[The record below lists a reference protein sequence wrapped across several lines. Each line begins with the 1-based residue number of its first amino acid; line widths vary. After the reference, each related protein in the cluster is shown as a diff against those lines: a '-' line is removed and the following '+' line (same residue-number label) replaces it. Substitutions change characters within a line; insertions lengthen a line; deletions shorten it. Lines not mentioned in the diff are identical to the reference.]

1 MSIVVLLQQLKLSV
15 RVYIIIEFSH
25 RQLCLEKNYWL
36 IVLFWLENLKKIFIF
51 FLCTKSWHLEREK
64 KKTSR
69 ILGRDIVKPWIM
81 GEHCSS
87 VLDPCAQTGTDVGAA
102 GPVAPRESQLWSWQ
116 SWDRGRGLRGE
127 NGELNNKSK
136 YLAVESSLELQRTLS
151 GSSPPVLNRLSG
163 CWVIV
168 DREIPALWTRLL
180 FAFAC
185 FRSPIEVASVNSPLR
200 AQNYCNAPLFVRH
213 CRPLFAHYCATKT
226 IAPSPKLCPEEKFT
240 SKVLLWCRLDG
251 IFFKKKKKSR
261 QKIHFH
267 CTNYL
272 QIQVSD
278 FVELC
283 RRRRRFNTSQ
293 NHTWYRLWL

>member
-1 MSIVVLLQQLKLSV
+1 MKKKILFFFLVYKILTFGEKKKNIKNFGTWHCKTLDYGRTLKLSV
-15 RVYIIIEFSH
+15 GSVCTNRHWCWCCWSSRTAWVTTV
-25 RQLCLEKNYWL
+25 
-36 IVLFWLENLKKIFIF
+36 VLAEL
-51 FLCTKSWHLEREK
+51 R
-64 KKTSR
+64 
-69 ILGRDIVKPWIM
+69 
-81 GEHCSS
+81 
-87 VLDPCAQTGTDVGAA
+87 
-102 GPVAPRESQLWSWQ
+102 PRK
-116 SWDRGRGLRGE
+116 GLRGG

-200 AQNYCNAPLFVRH
+200 AENYCNAPLFVRH

-226 IAPSPKLCPEEKFT
+226 ITPSPKLCPGEKFT
-240 SKVLLWCRLDG
+240 SKVPLWCWLDG